1 MNKIYELRTKLEMT
15 QDEFAEYCGVSRISI
30 ARYEAGTQ
38 ISRSN
43 AKKISKACGVSLD
56 FLLDDSSDPESEK
69 EQTPAVVSADPW
81 DVETAFSDPQDDS
94 IRIMAR
100 GMGRLS
106 PENRQKLLDV
116 AKTLFSE
123 DFDEEGNK
131 K

>member
-1 MNKIYELRTKLEMT
+1 MNRFRECREKTSYSQKQVAMILGVKPPQISKWESGAGSPSRENCVKLAKIYN
-15 QDEFAEYCGVSRISI
+15 VSTD
-30 ARYEAGTQ
+30 Y
-38 ISRSN
+38 
-43 AKKISKACGVSLD
+43 
-56 FLLDDSSDPESEK
+56 LLGLTDDP
-69 EQTPAVVSADPW
+69 TPAVVSADPW

>member
-1 MNKIYELRTKLEMT
+1 MRLKEIREAKGIT
-15 QDEFAEYCGVSRISI
+15 QRQAALDLNLSPTVYN
-30 ARYEAGTQ
+30 RYEKGL
-38 ISRSN
+38 REPSN
-43 AKKISKACGVSLD
+43 VVLLAMANYFGVTVD
-56 FLLDDSSDPESEK
+56 ELLGREI
-69 EQTPAVVSADPW
+69 VSQEPW